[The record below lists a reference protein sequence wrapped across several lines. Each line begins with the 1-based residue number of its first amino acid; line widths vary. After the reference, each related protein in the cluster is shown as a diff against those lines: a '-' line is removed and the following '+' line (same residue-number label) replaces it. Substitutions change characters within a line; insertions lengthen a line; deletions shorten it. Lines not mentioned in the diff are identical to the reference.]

1 MPANP
6 RANNA
11 KTVITF
17 IVVVVVLIVAWL
29 IPCPEGLSFS
39 GKMALGVLGAS
50 IVLWVAQP
58 IPIAVT
64 ALLAMAS
71 MPLLGV
77 LTPNEVWTGFISG
90 VIFFVMASFGL
101 TVAVMKTKIPAKLMY
116 ALLKLSRGH
125 TRFMILGFMA
135 AVYVVSAFISDITT
149 NALFAGIAMGSLIEP
164 QGWKQGDKSN
174 FAKCLMIG
182 VVYASTIGGLS
193 TPVGS
198 SLNIMILG
206 LLQSNAGM
214 TISFASWIAVCVPT
228 SLLLLV
234 IAWGS
239 LVVIFKPE
247 PLGAETRGVIEQ
259 QADAMGKFEAVDHK
273 TLILIA
279 VLFVAWLTTSWTGLD
294 ATVIAVLGLVAL
306 FLPGINLISW
316 DEYVKGV
323 SWMTVILIGG
333 VQSVASGIQSNG
345 AASWL
350 VSVTIARA
358 AVGSAVLLLSAAV
371 ILPLLRMLVPV
382 GPAFAAIVFVPLMDL
397 SSAFGVSAA
406 VFAIMTAF
414 TSEVCFLL
422 GFDNNA
428 LLSYRYGTFTFGEFF
443 RAGIVPTIGMMF
455 ITGMLVP
462 AICAAVG
469 L

>member
-1 MPANP
+1 MSAITQGSK
-6 RANNA
+6 A
-11 KTVITF
+11 KNVIALMAA
-17 IVVVVVLIVAWL
+17 IAVVAIAWF

-50 IVLWVAQP
+50 IVLWVTQP
-58 IPIAVT
+58 IPIAIT
-64 ALLAMAS
+64 ALLAMAC

-77 LTPNEVWTGFISG
+77 LKPNDVWAGFISG
-90 VIFFVMASFGL
+90 VIFFVMASFGF
-101 TVAVMKTKIPAKLMY
+101 TVAVMKTKIPAKLMFG
-116 ALLKLSRGH
+116 LLKLSHGRA
-125 TRFMILGFMA
+125 RLLILGFMFS
-135 AVYVVSAFISDITT
+135 VYVVSAFISDITT

-164 QGWKQGDKSN
+164 QGWKKGDTSK

-193 TPVGS
+193 TPIGS

-206 LLQSNAGM
+206 LLQNATGM
-214 TISFASWIAVCVPT
+214 VIPFASWMAVCVPT

-234 IAWGS
+234 IAWAS

-247 PLGAETRGVIEQ
+247 PLSDKALAAIERR
-259 QADAMGKFEAVDHK
+259 ASDVGKLGMIDYK
-273 TLILIA
+273 TLALIG
-279 VLFVAWLTTSWTGLD
+279 VLFIAWLTTTWTGLD

-306 FLPGINLISW
+306 FLPGIELISW

-323 SWMTVILIGG
+323 SWMTVVLIGG

-350 VSVTIARA
+350 VSATIAKVAVSSTVLVFSTA
-358 AVGSAVLLLSAAV
+358 A

-382 GPAFAAIVFVPLMDL
+382 GPAFAAIVFVPLVDL
-397 SSAFGVSAA
+397 SNAFGVSAA

-428 LLSYRYGTFTFGEFF
+428 MLSYRYGTFTFGEFF
-443 RAGIVPTIGMMF
+443 LAGIVPTLGMVL
-455 ITGMLVP
+455 ITGAVVP
-462 AICAAVG
+462 PICSIVG

>member
-1 MPANP
+1 MSDASNL
-6 RANNA
+6 RKAA
-11 KTVITF
+11 FFAGAVAIL
-17 IVVVVVLIVAWL
+17 LIAWI
-29 IPCPEGLSFS
+29 IPSPEGLSVS
-39 GKMALGVLGAS
+39 GKMALGILAAS
-50 IVLWVAQP
+50 VFLWVTQP

-64 ALLAMAS
+64 ALLAMAC

-77 LTPNEVWTGFISG
+77 LSPKDVWAGFISS
-90 VIFFVMASFGL
+90 VIFFVMASFGY
-101 TVAVMKTKIPAKLMY
+101 TVAVMKTKIPSKLMHG
-116 ALLKLSRGH
+116 LLQLSRGNS
-125 TRFMILGFMA
+125 RLMILGFMG
-135 AVYVVSAFISDITT
+135 AVYIVSACISDITT

-164 QGWKQGDKSN
+164 QGWKRGDRSN

-182 VVYASTIGGLS
+182 VVYASTIGGLA

-206 LLQSNAGM
+206 FLANATGA
-214 TISFASWIAVCVPT
+214 TIPFALWMAVCVPT
-228 SLLLLV
+228 SLLLLL

-247 PLGAETRGVIEQ
+247 PIKAETLAQMRSE
-259 QADAMGKFEAVDHK
+259 ADGLGKLDARDWK
-273 TLILIA
+273 TLAVIA
-279 VLFVAWLTTSWTGLD
+279 VLFAAWLTTSWTGLD
-294 ATVIAVLGLVAL
+294 ATVIALLGLVAL
-306 FLPGINLISW
+306 FLPGIDLITW

-323 SWMTVILIGG
+323 SWMTLVLIGG
-333 VQSVASGIQSNG
+333 VQSVAAGIQSNG

-350 VSVTIARA
+350 VSSTIAKV
-358 AVGSAVLLLSAAV
+358 AVGSTVLLFSAAA
-371 ILPLLRMLVPV
+371 ILPLLRLLVPV

-397 SSAFGVSAA
+397 ASLFGVSAA

-428 LLSYRYGTFTFGEFF
+428 MLSYRYGTFTFGEFF
-443 RAGIVPTIGMMF
+443 VAGVVPTIGMML
-455 ITGMLVP
+455 ITGGIVP
-462 AICAAVG
+462 VLCGALG